1 MNFGLKL
8 LVTVRTDLEDVV
20 AITTSGKNPF
30 FKFLYCTGLNS
41 DNVSAAKFR
50 KSLSKYKSKL
60 SFFIEKNIENSL
72 ILDPKSFQWYQ
83 WNCQVNKWEI
93 TLTGLTVTYKNTRL
107 PGRYVAILTVNI

>member
-1 MNFGLKL
+1 MYFFIDFSVVILHFFIDFFVVILLVLLYRFFEREVNFGLKL

-60 SFFIEKNIENSL
+60 SFFIEKNIENS
-72 ILDPKSFQWYQ
+72 
-83 WNCQVNKWEI
+83 
-93 TLTGLTVTYKNTRL
+93 
-107 PGRYVAILTVNI
+107 